1 MDTIISSILLV
12 GSRDR
17 QLEEILRSIST
28 QVILTPASDL
38 THLATGAMKVPDVIV
53 FDARGGAGV
62 PASCATVRR
71 QHPEVGIVIVAASLD
86 PALLLEA
93 MRAGVNEVVAEPFTD
108 ENVAEAVA
116 RVTANRGPVEHGK
129 VFGFIGA
136 KGGVGTTT
144 VAVNVAITLGAMSKP
159 GRTLLIDL
167 HHGGG
172 DAAVFAGI
180 EPRFS
185 VFNALENTHR
195 LDQNLL
201 RNLVSEVAPHTD
213 LLAAPERSL
222 GSGPMPDSIRRLL
235 VFVATTYKYTII
247 DLPKSDGA
255 VIDALEQLASIFV
268 VANQELATVRSAGR
282 LASMLRQRYG
292 REKVTVLLSRSDR
305 QADIGYED
313 VEKAVGSRVE
323 HTFPSDYRAALQ
335 ALNRGRP
342 VALENHNDLSSSF
355 RRFAHKLAGVKH
367 ERAPQ
372 KPVGLL
378 GRLTH
383 RRA

>member
-1 MDTIISSILLV
+1 MLTSVLLV

-17 QLEEILRSIST
+17 QLEEILRSIAA
-28 QVILTPASDL
+28 QVTVTSDL
-38 THLATGAMKVPDVIV
+38 TRLTMTAATMPDVIV
-53 FDARGGAGV
+53 LDARSATAV
-62 PASCATVRR
+62 TAACATFRR
-71 QHPEVGIVIVAASLD
+71 QHPEVGIVIAAATLD
-86 PALLLEA
+86 PTLLVEA
-93 MRAGVNEVVAEPFTD
+93 MRAGVNEVVAEPFT
-108 ENVAEAVA
+108 EESLAEAVA
-116 RVTANRGPVEHGK
+116 RVTANRGPVQQGQ

-159 GRTLLIDL
+159 DRTLLIDL

-185 VFNALENTHR
+185 VLNALESTHR

-201 RNLVSEVAPHTD
+201 RNLVTEVAPHTD

-222 GSGPMPDSIRRLL
+222 GAGLQPESIRRLIS
-235 VFVATTYKYTII
+235 FVAMHYKHTVI
-247 DLPKSDGA
+247 DLPKSDVA
-255 VIDALEQLASIFV
+255 VLDSLEQLANVFV
-268 VANQELATVRSAGR
+268 VANQELATVRCASR
-282 LASMLRQRYG
+282 LASTLRQRYG
-292 REKVTVLLSRSDR
+292 RDKVTVVLSRSDR
-305 QADIGYED
+305 QADIGFED
-313 VEKAVGSRVE
+313 VEKAVGSRVA

-342 VALENHNDLSSSF
+342 IALDNHNDLSSSF
-355 RRFAHKLAGVKH
+355 RRFANKLAGVKI
-367 ERAPQ
+367 ERTAP
-372 KPVGLL
+372 KSVGLL

>member
-1 MDTIISSILLV
+1 MLTSILLV

-17 QLEEILRSIST
+17 QLEEILRSLAA
-28 QVILTPASDL
+28 QVTVTSDL
-38 THLATGAMKVPDVIV
+38 TRLTMTAATMPDVIV
-53 FDARGGAGV
+53 LDARSATEV
-62 PASCATVRR
+62 PAACATFRR
-71 QHPEVGIVIVAASLD
+71 QHPEVGIVIAAATLD
-86 PALLLEA
+86 PTLLVEA
-93 MRAGVNEVVAEPFTD
+93 MRAGVNEVVAEPFT
-108 ENVAEAVA
+108 EESLAEAVA
-116 RVTANRGPVEHGK
+116 RVTASRAPVQQGQ

-144 VAVNVAITLGAMSKP
+144 VAVNVAITLGAMCKP
-159 GRTLLIDL
+159 DRTLLIDL

-172 DAAVFAGI
+172 DAAVFAGV

-185 VFNALENTHR
+185 VLNALENTNR

-201 RNLVSEVAPHTD
+201 KNLVSEVAPHTD

-222 GSGPMPDSIRRLL
+222 GAGLQPESIRRLIS
-235 VFVATTYKYTII
+235 FVATHYKHTVI
-247 DLPKSDGA
+247 DLPKSDVA
-255 VIDALEQLASIFV
+255 VLDSLEQLASVFV
-268 VANQELATVRSAGR
+268 VANQELATVRCASR
-282 LASMLRQRYG
+282 LASTLRQRYG
-292 REKVTVLLSRSDR
+292 RDKVTVVLSRSDR
-305 QADIGYED
+305 QADIGFED
-313 VEKAVGSRVE
+313 VEKAVGSRVA

-342 VALENHNDLSSSF
+342 IALDNHTDLSLSF
-355 RRFAHKLAGVKH
+355 RRFANKLAGVKI
-367 ERAPQ
+367 ERTAP